1 MSLTFPAVG
10 QKRRHAVCPHDR
22 LYVQGLEEQIF
33 QLRNST
39 IFALNEMLDLK
50 DINTGM
56 HSTRLAEWAVR
67 VGELMQMS
75 DSDLRDLET
84 GAILHD
90 IGKNGVPEYILNKPG
105 ALELSER
112 KQVEK
117 HSEYGWGILRTIP
130 GFEKTSLLV
139 LHHHERIDGMGYPS
153 QLRNADIPLGSR
165 VIAVIDSF
173 DAMVSDRPYRKG
185 LAVDEALRRLTACSR
200 TQFDADIVAIFR
212 RIAEHDFADV
222 HDLDRQRAT
231 LDSLPGA
238 IEKSSEAVKTGF

>member
-1 MSLTFPAVG
+1 MSLTLQTARP
-10 QKRRHAVCPHDR
+10 KRQHSVCNHDR

-39 IFALNEMLDLK
+39 VFALNEMLDLK
-50 DINTGM
+50 DIYTGM

-67 VGELMQMS
+67 VGELMEMS

-90 IGKNGVPEYILNKPG
+90 IGKNGVPEYILNKPA
-105 ALELSER
+105 ALDLNER

-117 HSEYGWGILRTIP
+117 HSEYGWGILRSIP

-139 LHHHERIDGMGYPS
+139 LHHHERIDGKGYPS
-153 QLRNADIPLGSR
+153 QLSNADIPLGSR
-165 VIAVIDSF
+165 VIAIIDSF

-185 LAVDEALRRLTACSR
+185 LSIDEAMRRLTAGSR

-222 HDLDRQRAT
+222 HDLDG
-231 LDSLPGA
+231 LEPPLNSFLSLST
-238 IEKSSEAVKTGF
+238 KSAEIRKTES